1 MRGDYV
7 IDAMQRQIAVTAYL
21 KSKQLLLFAFAF
33 ADTVCDLSKVH
44 TWLMTPQLI
53 LSRIIK

>member
-7 IDAMQRQIAVTAYL
+7 IDAMQRQIAVAAYL

-44 TWLMTPQLI
+44 TWLMTPTAYSQ
-53 LSRIIK
+53 SYN